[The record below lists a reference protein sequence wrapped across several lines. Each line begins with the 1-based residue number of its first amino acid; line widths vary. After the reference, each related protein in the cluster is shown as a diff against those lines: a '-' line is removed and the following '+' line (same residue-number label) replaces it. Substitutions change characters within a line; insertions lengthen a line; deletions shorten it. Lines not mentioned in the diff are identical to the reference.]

1 MKWNIGRAH
10 NPLHRRRRYM
20 FFMKRIGRGFLTL
33 VFITVVVF
41 VATRLTGDPTQWML
55 DDSATEAQRAALR
68 TELGLDKNLLTQ
80 FGIYIGQIAQGDFGI
95 SFFEHRPASEV
106 FFERIP
112 KTIQLM
118 GTSIAVGVILG
129 VATGI
134 IAALKRNSWIDRT
147 FMSLA
152 FFAYAIP
159 NFVLGILLI
168 LIFSFQFR
176 LLPSAGSGTIQ
187 HLIMPVATI
196 AAHYWALIARITRS
210 SMLDTLQQD
219 YVRTAKAKGV
229 SDTIIVIKHCLRN
242 AFLPVLTLLG
252 IMAGG
257 MVGGS
262 VVVETVFAWPGA
274 GRLIVNAVVTQDFPV
289 LQLAVLLVAVIVIAA
304 NLAVDFAYTLLDPR
318 VQYAA

>member
-1 MKWNIGRAH
+1 
-10 NPLHRRRRYM
+10 M

-304 NLAVDFAYTLLDPR
+304 NLAVDFTYTLLDPR